1 MVREGPRGSLPKNV
15 MTAARKHAVSV
26 KELFFFNSKYLGPQ
40 QILEPQ

>member
-15 MTAARKHAVSV
+15 TLPARKHIVSV
-26 KELFFFNSKYLGPQ
+26 KNFFFNSKYLGPQ